1 MDISKNALVFL
12 AASVVLA
19 LSIMFLGTNIA
30 NGLKSF
36 NNNDRSVVMKGL
48 AQRDVKADLALW
60 TIAYTETGNNLPEL
74 QELMDAR
81 GRDVKDFLRKHGI
94 AGEAVTLNNV
104 SVQDLMAQSYRQN
117 NAVLNRY
124 IVTQSYLVR
133 TNDIE
138 SVNKASKN
146 IGELIKQGVVF
157 AQRGSNQ
164 PTYIFTGLNEIK
176 PEMIAEATE
185 NAREG
190 AGEFAENSGQEVG
203 AIKRASQGVFQIL
216 PRDQSYAVPEA
227 QQINKT
233 VRVVSTIT
241 FDLED

>member
-1 MDISKNALVFL
+1 
-12 AASVVLA
+12 
-19 LSIMFLGTNIA
+19 
-30 NGLKSF
+30 
-36 NNNDRSVVMKGL
+36 MKGL

-60 TIAYTETGNNLPEL
+60 TISYTETGNNLPEL
-74 QELMDAR
+74 QELMESR
-81 GRDVKDFLRKHGI
+81 GRNVVDFLRKNGI
-94 AGEAVTLNNV
+94 SGDAVTLNNV
-104 SVQDLMAQSYRQN
+104 FVQDLMAQSYRQN

-124 IVTQSYLVR
+124 ILTQSYLVR

-146 IGELIKQGVVF
+146 IGELIKKGIVF

-164 PTYIFTGLNEIK
+164 PAYIFTGLNDIK

-190 AGEFAENSGQEVG
+190 AEQFAENSGQEVG
-203 AIKRASQGVFQIL
+203 SIKRASQGVFQIL
-216 PRDQSYAVPEA
+216 PRDQTFTIPEA

>member
-1 MDISKNALVFL
+1 MFKNSLFCFAAAAIFALSVVFL
-12 AASVVLA
+12 GS
-19 LSIMFLGTNIA
+19 SIN

-60 TIAYTETGNNLPEL
+60 TISYTETGNNLPEL
-74 QELMDAR
+74 QELMESR
-81 GRDVKDFLRKHGI
+81 GRDVVDFLRKNGI
-94 AGEAVTLNNV
+94 SGDAVTLNNV

-124 IVTQSYLVR
+124 ILTQSYLVR

-146 IGELIKQGVVF
+146 IGELIKKGIVF

-164 PTYIFTGLNEIK
+164 PTYIFTGLNDIK

-190 AGEFAENSGQEVG
+190 AEAVCREFWPGSG
-203 AIKRASQGVFQIL
+203 L
-216 PRDQSYAVPEA
+216 
-227 QQINKT
+227 NKA
-233 VRVVSTIT
+233 RIARCVSDFTARSNLY
-241 FDLED
+241 DS

>member
-1 MDISKNALVFL
+1 NSLFCL
-12 AASVVLA
+12 AAAAIFA
-19 LSIMFLGTNIA
+19 LSVIFLGSSIN

-60 TIAYTETGNNLPEL
+60 TISYTETGNNLPEL
-74 QELMDAR
+74 QELMESR
-81 GRDVKDFLRKHGI
+81 GRDVVDFLRKNGI
-94 AGEAVTLNNV
+94 SGDAVTLNNV

-124 IVTQSYLVR
+124 ILTQSYLVR

-146 IGELIKQGVVF
+146 IGELIKKGIVF

-164 PTYIFTGLNEIK
+164 PTYIFTGLNDIK

-190 AGEFAENSGQEVG
+190 AEQFAENSGQEVG
-203 AIKRASQGVFQIL
+203 SIKRASQGVFQIL
-216 PRDQSYAVPEA
+216 PRDQTFTIPEA